1 MVRLREVTIIK
12 DPSLLNDKI
21 GPFKVKK
28 AMIIGLGG
36 MIGYSFIKNGTPA
49 DLILGFAIIA
59 AATMIALGPDKA
71 LSFENA
77 VQAAINFYLF
87 KPKGSS
93 VDRAALEN
101 LKDEELEVKIANLRS
116 KLKEEKDF
124 IKKLRLKR
132 ELAETEVIY
141 YTKSLVDLD
150 EKISELKDEM
160 KTESGERKK
169 RLAEKLK
176 ALSKKRSEI
185 MKLKRKAEAELRK
198 FADLVLIDKQE
209 VAEAKKKADEL
220 KNHLNTLKK
229 SGADNDT
236 IKQLKRQY
244 EFALLEYYT
253 KLIDH
258 HKAVIRFTKDKSVK
272 AKLGKEL
279 KEASKMKSVL
289 EKKLGGGRK

>member
-36 MIGYSFIKNGTPA
+36 MIGYSFIKNGTVA
-49 DLILGFAIIA
+49 DLILGFAIVA
-59 AATMIALGPDKA
+59 AAAMIAMGPDKA
-71 LSFENA
+71 LSFENV
-77 VQAAINFYLF
+77 VQAAVNFYLF
-87 KPKGSS
+87 KPKSSS
-93 VDRAALEN
+93 VDRAALES

-132 ELAETEVIY
+132 ELTETEAIY
-141 YTKSLVDLD
+141 YTKSLADID

-176 ALSKKRSEI
+176 ALNKKRSEI

-229 SGADNDT
+229 SGADDDA

-272 AKLGKEL
+272 AKLSKEL
-279 KEASKMKSVL
+279 KEANKMKSIL
-289 EKKLGGGRK
+289 EKKLGGGRR